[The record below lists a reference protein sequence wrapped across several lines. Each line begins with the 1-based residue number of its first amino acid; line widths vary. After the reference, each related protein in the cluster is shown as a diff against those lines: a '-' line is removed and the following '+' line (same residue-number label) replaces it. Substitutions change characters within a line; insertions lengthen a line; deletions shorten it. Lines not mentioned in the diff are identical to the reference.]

1 MRTVSILGCGWLGK
15 PFAATLVEEG
25 YIVSGSTTQEAKLL
39 ALAALGIKPFLITFN
54 PRASGNDIDTFFE
67 SDILVISIPP
77 RTRSVQPEVYL
88 AQLEHVLQK
97 AEEGSVRH
105 ILYISSTAVYPDL
118 NRIVTEADVDNETY
132 LAKAETI
139 IRSFASATVIR
150 FGGLVG
156 PSRHPG
162 RFLAGKKDLSG
173 KNTPV
178 NIIHQRDC
186 IGIMKSI
193 IEQQMWGEIFN
204 ASADEHPTRE
214 AFYTEA
220 SAALN
225 LEPPQFVTDDSSPY
239 KIVSSEKLKQRLGYT
254 FVYSDPIAMIG
265 KD

>member
-1 MRTVSILGCGWLGK
+1 LGCGWLGK
-15 PFAATLVEEG
+15 PFAAALVEEG
-25 YIVSGSTTQEAKLL
+25 YIVSGSTTQEVKLSEL
-39 ALAALGIKPFLITFN
+39 TALGIRPFLITFN
-54 PRASGNDIDTFFE
+54 PYASGKDIDTFFTA
-67 SDILVISIPP
+67 DILVISIPP

-88 AQLEHVLQK
+88 TQLEQVLRK
-97 AEEGSVRH
+97 AKEGSVQH

-118 NRIVTEADVDNETY
+118 NRIVTEEDVDHESY
-132 LAKAETI
+132 LAKAEAI
-139 IRSFASATVIR
+139 IRSFTNTTVIR

-178 NIIHQRDC
+178 NIIHQHDC

-193 IEQQMWGEIFN
+193 IAQQVWGEVFN

-214 AFYTEA
+214 MFYTRA

-225 LEPPQFVTDDSSPY
+225 LEPPQFVDDDSSPY
-239 KIVSSEKLKQRLGYT
+239 KIVSSERLKQRLGYT

-265 KD
+265 KE